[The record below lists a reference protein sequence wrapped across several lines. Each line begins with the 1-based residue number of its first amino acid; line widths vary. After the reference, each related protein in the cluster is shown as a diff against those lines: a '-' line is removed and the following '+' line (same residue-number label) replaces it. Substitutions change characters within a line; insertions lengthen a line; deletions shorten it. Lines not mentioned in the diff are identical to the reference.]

1 MGRPRK
7 TDRHLPPCVYQR
19 RGRYYHVVAG
29 VWHPLGSD
37 LPTALA
43 EYAKRIQPVPQPSGN
58 WARLVDEAMTE
69 IVARVRPSTAEQY
82 RFAADILREAF
93 TEFEPAAIR
102 PVHVKALLRG
112 MRDRAGMANRCLSV
126 LRGVLDYALDLEL
139 VEDNAARSVQRLP
152 QRPRDRLITS
162 EEYAAIYAAAVPR
175 LQVAMDLC
183 FLTGQ
188 RIGDVLAI
196 RHEHIHADGSI
207 EFRQQKTGQRLVVHN
222 PELPA
227 VVARARSL
235 RGKITSAWL
244 LQGKRGRPADYRA
257 IRDQWDAACVRAGVA
272 DAHLHDLRAMSIT
285 AAKRQGEDPTAL
297 AGHRH
302 SGTTVRYL
310 RDRSPVEVTGPSFG
324 QVVDVGQK
332 G

>member
-1 MGRPRK
+1 MARPRK

-19 RGRYYHVVAG
+19 RGAYYHVVAG
-29 VWHPLGSD
+29 TWHPLGRD

-43 EYAKRIQPVPQPSGN
+43 EYARRVQPVAAPSGN

-69 IVARVRPSTAEQY
+69 IVATVKPRTAEQY

-102 PVHVKALLRG
+102 PVHVKTFMRG

-139 VEDNAARSVQRLP
+139 VEDNAARAVQRLP
-152 QRPRDRLITS
+152 QRPRDRLITP

-175 LQVAMDLC
+175 LRVVMDLC
-183 FLTGQ
+183 YLTGQ

-207 EFRQQKTGQRLVVHN
+207 EFKQQKTGQRLVVHN

-227 VVARARSL
+227 VIARARQL

-244 LQGKRGRPADYRA
+244 VQGKRGRPADYKA
-257 IRDQWDAACVRAGVA
+257 IRDQWDAARKRANVENVN
-272 DAHLHDLRAMSIT
+272 LHDIRAMSIT

-302 SGTTVRYL
+302 AGTTVRYL
-310 RDRSPVEVTGPSFG
+310 RDRAPVEVTGPSFG
-324 QVVDVGQK
+324 QVLDVGQK